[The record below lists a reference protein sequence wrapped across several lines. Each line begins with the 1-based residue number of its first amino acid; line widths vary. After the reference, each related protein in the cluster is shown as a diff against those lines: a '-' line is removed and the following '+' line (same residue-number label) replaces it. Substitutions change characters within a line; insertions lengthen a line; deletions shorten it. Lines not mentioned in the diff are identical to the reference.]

1 MTNPMKHHED
11 ESKIS
16 KAKRY
21 ASVQCKCSN
30 RVPFHVFNIKGWA
43 VCNHCGA
50 KILKPQDEFKSKLQ
64 ELLK

>member
-1 MTNPMKHHED
+1 MNKVIQHQKD
-11 ESKIS
+11 ENKITT
-16 KAKRY
+16 AKRK